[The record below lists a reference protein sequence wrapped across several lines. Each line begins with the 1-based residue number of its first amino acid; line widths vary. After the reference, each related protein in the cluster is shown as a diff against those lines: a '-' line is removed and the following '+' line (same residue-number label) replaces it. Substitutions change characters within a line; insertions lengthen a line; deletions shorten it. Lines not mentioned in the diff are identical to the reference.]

1 MWTLHASQRHQQTG
15 ISISHLDRSSRRTS
29 FEEKSQAHA
38 YHRQSPP
45 SFSVSSSLLTQALP
59 APRRLNLSKVLCVCE
74 EEVCVQKEMVF
85 EKENGNA
92 RWRVH
97 RRREGRGGDGAAH
110 GDTKNTITK
119 GRFYSRGAPRT
130 CRWLASSSLFSTK
143 AAIWSQ
149 TISRRT

>member
-1 MWTLHASQRHQQTG
+1 MGGKAGEGCVWSRIAQRQPRQQHITARFIALANSFISNLEFGYTIPLVWTLHASQRHQQTG

-74 EEVCVQKEMVF
+74 EEVYK
-85 EKENGNA
+85 K
-92 RWRVH
+92 RW
-97 RRREGRGGDGAAH
+97 
-110 GDTKNTITK
+110 
-119 GRFYSRGAPRT
+119 
-130 CRWLASSSLFSTK
+130 SSKRKT
-143 AAIWSQ
+143 AMQ
-149 TISRRT
+149 G